1 MNVLAT
7 GKVTNHIANLLEK
20 NGLDAPVQ
28 HASQSNSSYIM
39 ARLPSENH
47 DALKANGFDFQKQK
61 KIRISDHA
69 NLSSH
74 SDYSIRTD
82 LNEHKNYGWQTLANK
97 VLDDFKP
104 ELSFVSKLPKKSN
117 PQMNPQQPVLPQI
130 GSKVSH
136 RLFGEGAVIGHTPN
150 GVSVSFNGNEKIID
164 PTYLSFIPNITK
176 AEGGDVKG
184 YTTKGAVMDALE
196 LAKSVKPVARV
207 RLSEGGVPDIKNP
220 MSVFPKPQ
228 RMFPEGERPAGGQY
242 LSMPDK
248 QDVTGHKSAAASI
261 GIGSDGKPYFT
272 ASRDAVD
279 ETGTSGKGSAVTKT
293 NLFKKKAGWRW
304 QDAPEGH
311 EDTNTIVSVT
321 NRGKHYYALNAHFPK
336 GVDLARYENA
346 PSEPRLRP
354 TTQGNIDLGPQAGSI
369 LVRGKEHPV
378 YHHVIVKADG
388 GGVLGLAK
396 SIEPVSGYAKGG
408 RKKSVPLN
416 WDDIPDINP
425 QDLVGKK
432 VFPIFADL
440 TKAGDPY
447 TGIDSSK
454 LKKPEGMFGGPGYPL
469 LPESQKHGLA
479 WAVEGKGRG
488 SSKIRKDADYVIVHA
503 MEQTSHQSNASFANS
518 LMKTMKQYVNDNRF
532 NPEAVQQIDDMV
544 RRPTEQKELQSLKN
558 FPGFGHKNAE
568 NFLRKLSFEAR
579 LRVARV
585 LESTEA
591 QNLGAP
597 NIDKITRATLD
608 PNFAGVPSRYGM
620 FVMEIPKGSEDEQL
634 VHLKSAGLPEHPSYQ
649 YGIKGRIVGKFR
661 HPVAPEVLFH
671 DWFAQQDLNKVT
683 EKGRAPNIRRAFDLA
698 MPTVTISQDVADRLP
713 HRPQDIQSAK
723 AAQLALNAFNDQWH
737 DTDTKVTE
745 GGLGAAQLSK
755 ALKSSDSSST
765 LSQYEPDEINA
776 MKKDGKFTGYKL
788 KDGEVYFG
796 LKKGTNYAN
805 EYGFDHPELTDN
817 ETALTSVVNNEP
829 GAKGIGGAPV
839 VLKALQHG
847 ATALD
852 AYAVPTDKYPD
863 GFLPDFYS
871 HFGFK
876 ELGRVPFDPKYVTP
890 QQFNDMKHE
899 WSKTGWDEKRHGLP
913 SLAIMKWKG
922 SNDDRQDAV
931 RRFVQKSS
939 QSDIAGSHPV
949 DVGGAAGVVE
959 PSVGPSTGQAG
970 VSGLGNTSG
979 NRGAVGADNAPR
991 PSDRFTRTLAAV
1003 KGLSPDE
1010 IQHFGLN
1017 PADIEQAKA
1026 SGLANGGEVE
1036 PTLHEKLAKHQ
1047 ENYIPHDDP
1056 RRGESLAEFHKD
1068 AHPDLK
1074 NPDGSPKVF
1083 YHATRALYQQSLQ
1096 DYDETPDFQEFDTK
1110 SSEMGSHFG
1119 SKEQAGDFTG
1129 SEPEQRGHMYPVHLN
1144 IKNPIRLEDYGSF
1157 SPRRAMGQLSKEIVG
1172 KSFKYLENSEPQEAL
1187 QNALKEH
1194 GHDGIVYLNRREG
1207 LNDYGKRPNPENLS
1221 HLGDDAFKKIYP
1233 EAQDSYIAF
1242 DPEQIKSATGNQ
1254 GTFDPSKPKMNEARG
1269 GFIHPVRAISGF
1281 HIDTGKVGQPMFTG
1295 RL

>member
-1 MNVLAT
+1 
-7 GKVTNHIANLLEK
+7 
-20 NGLDAPVQ
+20 
-28 HASQSNSSYIM
+28 
-39 ARLPSENH
+39 
-47 DALKANGFDFQKQK
+47 
-61 KIRISDHA
+61 
-69 NLSSH
+69 
-74 SDYSIRTD
+74 
-82 LNEHKNYGWQTLANK
+82 
-97 VLDDFKP
+97 
-104 ELSFVSKLPKKSN
+104 
-117 PQMNPQQPVLPQI
+117 
-130 GSKVSH
+130 
-136 RLFGEGAVIGHTPN
+136 
-150 GVSVSFNGNEKIID
+150 
-164 PTYLSFIPNITK
+164 
-176 AEGGDVKG
+176 
-184 YTTKGAVMDALE
+184 
-196 LAKSVKPVARV
+196 
-207 RLSEGGVPDIKNP
+207 
-220 MSVFPKPQ
+220 
-228 RMFPEGERPAGGQY
+228 
-242 LSMPDK
+242 
-248 QDVTGHKSAAASI
+248 
-261 GIGSDGKPYFT
+261 
-272 ASRDAVD
+272 
-279 ETGTSGKGSAVTKT
+279 
-293 NLFKKKAGWRW
+293 
-304 QDAPEGH
+304 
-311 EDTNTIVSVT
+311 
-321 NRGKHYYALNAHFPK
+321 
-336 GVDLARYENA
+336 
-346 PSEPRLRP
+346 
-354 TTQGNIDLGPQAGSI
+354 
-369 LVRGKEHPV
+369 
-378 YHHVIVKADG
+378 
-388 GGVLGLAK
+388 
-396 SIEPVSGYAKGG
+396 
-408 RKKSVPLN
+408 
-416 WDDIPDINP
+416 
-425 QDLVGKK
+425 
-432 VFPIFADL
+432 
-440 TKAGDPY
+440 
-447 TGIDSSK
+447 
-454 LKKPEGMFGGPGYPL
+454 
-469 LPESQKHGLA
+469 
-479 WAVEGKGRG
+479 
-488 SSKIRKDADYVIVHA
+488 
-503 MEQTSHQSNASFANS
+503 
-518 LMKTMKQYVNDNRF
+518 
-532 NPEAVQQIDDMV
+532 
-544 RRPTEQKELQSLKN
+544 
-558 FPGFGHKNAE
+558 
-568 NFLRKLSFEAR
+568 
-579 LRVARV
+579 
-585 LESTEA
+585 
-591 QNLGAP
+591 
-597 NIDKITRATLD
+597 
-608 PNFAGVPSRYGM
+608 
-620 FVMEIPKGSEDEQL
+620 
-634 VHLKSAGLPEHPSYQ
+634 
-649 YGIKGRIVGKFR
+649 
-661 HPVAPEVLFH
+661 VLFH
-671 DWFAQQDLNKVT
+671 DWFAQQDPNKVT

-796 LKKGTNYAN
+796 LKKGTNYAD

-852 AYAVPTDKYPD
+852 AYAVPTDKHPD

-871 HFGFK
+871 HFGFE

-931 RRFVQKSS
+931 RRFVQKSGEDHRNGNS
-939 QSDIAGSHPV
+939 VS
-949 DVGGAAGVVE
+949 DVGR
-959 PSVGPSTGQAG
+959 PVGTVQQGTGQDLGQAG
-970 VSGLGNTSG
+970 VSGLGDASG
-979 NRGAVGADNAPR
+979 NRGAIRADNAPR
-991 PSDRFTRTLAAV
+991 PSDRFTRTLSAV

-1036 PTLHEKLAKHQ
+1036 PTFHEKLAKHQ

-1083 YHATRALYQQSLQ
+1083 YHGTRAIF
-1096 DYDETPDFQEFDTK
+1096 DKTDPNEGDDERRDFQEFDTK

-1119 SKEQAGDFTG
+1119 PQEQGNYFTG
-1129 SEPEQRGHMYPVHLN
+1129 SKPEQRGHMYPVHLN
-1144 IKNPIRLEDYGSF
+1144 IKNPIRLQDNGSF
-1157 SPRRAMGQLSKEIVG
+1157 SPRRVMAQLPEGMVEEASAY
-1172 KSFKYLENSEPQEAL
+1172 SNPQEVV

-1207 LNDYGKRPNPENLS
+1207 LNDYGKRPSPENLS

-1242 DPEQIKSATGNQ
+1242 DPEQIKSASGNQ
-1254 GTFDPSKPKMNEARG
+1254 GTFDPSKPRMNEARG

>member
-1 MNVLAT
+1 MN
-7 GKVTNHIANLLEK
+7 
-20 NGLDAPVQ
+20 DA
-28 HASQSNSSYIM
+28 
-39 ARLPSENH
+39 
-47 DALKANGFDFQKQK
+47 
-61 KIRISDHA
+61 IR
-69 NLSSH
+69 
-74 SDYSIRTD
+74 
-82 LNEHKNYGWQTLANK
+82 
-97 VLDDFKP
+97 
-104 ELSFVSKLPKKSN
+104 
-117 PQMNPQQPVLPQI
+117 
-130 GSKVSH
+130 
-136 RLFGEGAVIGHTPN
+136 
-150 GVSVSFNGNEKIID
+150 
-164 PTYLSFIPNITK
+164 
-176 AEGGDVKG
+176 
-184 YTTKGAVMDALE
+184 

-207 RLSEGGVPDIKNP
+207 RLSEGGELELRRAKMAKERAGGQELPSSKFMPNVPRQVRADGGDVTPDIQNP

-228 RMFPEGERPAGGQY
+228 RMFPEDDRPAGGQY

-248 QDVTGHKSAAASI
+248 QDMTGHKSAAASI
-261 GIGSDGKPYFT
+261 GIGSGGKPYFT

-279 ETGTSGKGSAVTKT
+279 ETGTSGKGNAVAKT
-293 NLFKKKAGWRW
+293 NLFKQKAGWRW

-311 EDTNTIVSVT
+311 ENTNTIVSVEH
-321 NRGKHYYALNAHFPK
+321 RGKHYYALNAHFPK
-336 GVDLARYENA
+336 GVDLARYENS

-354 TTQGNIDLGPQAGSI
+354 TTRGNIDLGPQAGSI

-396 SIEPVSGYAKGG
+396 SVKPVSGYAKGG
-408 RKKSVPLN
+408 RKKSVPFN
-416 WDDIPDINP
+416 WNDIPDINP

-469 LPESQKHGLA
+469 LPESRKHGLA

-518 LMKTMKQYVNDNRF
+518 LMKTMKQYVDDNRF

-671 DWFAQQDLNKVT
+671 DWFAQQDPNKVT

-796 LKKGTNYAN
+796 LKKGTNYAD
-805 EYGFDHPELTDN
+805 EYGFNHPDLTDN

-852 AYAVPTDKYPD
+852 AYAVPTDKHPD

-871 HFGFK
+871 HFGFE

-899 WSKTGWDEKRHGLP
+899 WSKTGWDEKRHDLP

-931 RRFVQKSS
+931 RRFVQKSGEDHRNGNS
-939 QSDIAGSHPV
+939 VS
-949 DVGGAAGVVE
+949 DVGR
-959 PSVGPSTGQAG
+959 PVGTVQQGTGQDLGQAG
-970 VSGLGNTSG
+970 VSGLGNASG
-979 NRGAVGADNAPR
+979 NRGAVRADNAPR
-991 PSDRFTRTLAAV
+991 PSDRFTRTLSAI

-1017 PADIEQAKA
+1017 PADVAQAKA

-1083 YHATRALYQQSLQ
+1083 YHGTRALYQQSLR
-1096 DYDETPDFQEFDTK
+1096 DYDSTPDFQEFDTK

-1119 SKEQAGDFTG
+1119 PQEQGNDFTG
-1129 SEPEQRGHMYPVHLN
+1129 SEPEQRGHMYPVYLN
-1144 IKNPIRLEDYGSF
+1144 IKNPIRLEDHGSF
-1157 SPRRAMGQLSKEIVG
+1157 SPRRAMGQLHKEIVE
-1172 KSFKYLENSEPQEAL
+1172 KSFKHLENSEPQEAL

-1207 LNDYGKRPNPENLS
+1207 LNDYGKRPNPEDLS
-1221 HLGDDAFKKIYP
+1221 YLGDDAFKKIYP

-1242 DPEQIKSATGNQ
+1242 DPEQIKSASGNQ
-1254 GTFDPSKPKMNEARG
+1254 GTFDPSKPRMNEARG